1 MKNQNRNNKK
11 RRKTMKTWK
20 QLKQTTFLFALVL
33 CFLFLYG
40 NAQAAEVNKTF
51 KAKETVEIRTVSGD
65 CVVKK
70 GESSEINVR
79 VVYDYSPDCFEP
91 ILMEQGNT
99 LVLKEKFHSTAEMK
113 SCSGK
118 SQWTVI
124 VPEKTDIDFSS
135 ASGELKLDGLTG
147 TMKAKVA
154 SGDITVNHFKG
165 KVKIKSA
172 SGEINMTGFKG
183 HLKIKT
189 ASGDI
194 KLMHVTG
201 GFEVSTASGDVEA
214 RDVEFTEPSELAS
227 VSGDVNIELTKSP
240 TVDLDL
246 KVVSGDVTLDYK
258 GNPVKGYFVFKGM
271 VKKFSCPFPFDDGE
285 EERYNPFGTKYLKKG
300 DSPTITLKA
309 VSGKLSLKK

>member
-1 MKNQNRNNKK
+1 
-11 RRKTMKTWK
+11 MKTWK
-20 QLKQTTFLFALVL
+20 RFGQTTFLFALMLSFV
-33 CFLFLYG
+33 FLYG

-70 GESSEINVR
+70 GKSNEINVH

-91 ILMEQGNT
+91 VLMEEGNT
-99 LVLKEKFHSTAEMK
+99 LVLKEKFHNTGEMK

-118 SQWTVI
+118 SKWTVI

-165 KVKIKSA
+165 KAKIKSA
-172 SGEINMTGFKG
+172 SGEINMTGFEG

-194 KLMHVTG
+194 NLRHVTG
-201 GFEVSTASGDVEA
+201 GFEVGTASGDVEA
-214 RDVEFTEPSELAS
+214 RDIEFTEASELAS
-227 VSGDVNIELTKSP
+227 VSGDVNIELAKSID
-240 TVDLDL
+240 VDLNL
-246 KVVSGDVTLDYK
+246 NVVSGDVTLDYN
-258 GNPVKGYFVFKGM
+258 GNPVKGYVVFKGM
-271 VKKFSCPFPFDDGE
+271 VKKFSCPFPFDNGE
-285 EERYNPFGTKYLKKG
+285 RERYSPFGTKYLNRG
-300 DSPTITLKA
+300 DSPKITLKA
-309 VSGKLSLKK
+309 VSVRLNLKK

>member
-1 MKNQNRNNKK
+1 
-11 RRKTMKTWK
+11 MKTWK
-20 QLKQTTFLFALVL
+20 QFGQTTFLFALML
-33 CFLFLYG
+33 SFLFLYG

-70 GESSEINVR
+70 GESNEINVH

-91 ILMEQGNT
+91 VLMEEGNT
-99 LVLKEKFHSTAEMK
+99 LVLKEKFHNTGEMK

-118 SQWTVI
+118 SKWTVI

-165 KVKIKSA
+165 KAKIKSA
-172 SGEINMTGFKG
+172 SGEIDMTGFEG
-183 HLKIKT
+183 RLKIKT

-194 KLMHVTG
+194 KLVHVTG
-201 GFEVSTASGDVEA
+201 GLEISTASGDIEA

-227 VSGDVNIELTKSP
+227 VSGEVNIELAKSIG
-240 TVDLDL
+240 VDLNL
-246 KVVSGDVTLDYK
+246 NVVSGDVTLDYN
-258 GNPVKGYFVFKGM
+258 GNPVKGYFKFKGK
-271 VKKFSCPFPFDDGE
+271 VKKFSCPFPFDNE
-285 EERYNPFGTKYLKKG
+285 EDEGYSPFGTRYFKKG
-300 DSPTITLKA
+300 DSPKITLKA
-309 VSGKLSLKK
+309 VSGRLNLKK